1 MDEQS
6 FTVTL
11 PSNSNMAT
19 HPANRGSNYIVRLC
33 APLNFTGQTLNEDAN
48 WEVAL
53 ASLQYTNQF
62 YEVRESHDLHVVVK
76 YPSLNA
82 IDVTK
87 VPTLRGVV
95 QYDADISMARQA
107 SAPAYL
113 RHILSRYVKNDNTE
127 PNSFICYTKL
137 VIPAGH
143 YKDPS
148 DIYRKIAHDFNKL
161 FDTERYKTHMDV
173 VVKGDDGKIELKLE
187 PDALNNAALLHLY
200 ATKPGVGEML
210 GLPATTIKHSFA
222 GTPPVLSTMLL
233 YARVGTRTPRFE
245 AIQSM
250 YVYSDII
257 KPQHVGDTL
266 VKLLEVVPVQ
276 GTPGVR
282 VHYPVNPL
290 TYLPVIRTFIEEI
303 AIEICDEGGNYVT
316 FPDDVENVICRL
328 RFRRSKRN
336 ALMF

>member
-62 YEVRESHDLHVVVK
+62 YEVREPHDLHVVVK
-76 YPSLNA
+76 FPNISA
-82 IDVTK
+82 IDVSK
-87 VPTLRGVV
+87 VPTLRGVA
-95 QYDADISMARQA
+95 QYDADISMARLT
-107 SAPAYL
+107 SAPTYL

-148 DIYRKIAHDFNKL
+148 DMYRRIVDDFNKL

-173 VVKGDDGKIELKLE
+173 VVKGADGKIELKLE
-187 PDALNNAALLHLY
+187 PDTNKLHLY
-200 ATKPGVGEML
+200 ATKPDVGEML
-210 GLPATTIKHSFA
+210 GLPATTVKHSFA
-222 GTPPVLSTMLL
+222 GTPPVVSTMLL
-233 YARVGTRTPRFE
+233 YACIGTRTPRFE
-245 AIQSM
+245 AIQSL

-290 TYLPVIRTFIEEI
+290 TYLPVIRTLIEDI
-303 AIEICDEGGNYVT
+303 AIEICDESGNYVT
-316 FPDDVENVICRL
+316 FPDDVENVICRM

-336 ALMF
+336 ALTF